1 MVSVDTVEKFF
12 NALQQNASLDNLVNR
27 AREQEVTEM
36 YSQEEIA
43 GIYQRQYKMV
53 YQICIDARHLCGSGG
68 DRH

>member
-27 AREQEVTEM
+27 AREQEVMEM

-53 YQICIDARHLCGSGG
+53 YQICIAARHLCGSGG

>member
-1 MVSVDTVEKFF
+1 
-12 NALQQNASLDNLVNR
+12 
-27 AREQEVTEM
+27 M